1 MGHCSSDGELQPPQ
15 IGKSEG
21 RVRVAMGAKIRQRPG
36 KEGSTFPSS
45 QADCVNCVSE
55 TQSYRLERLE
65 EPRFKCE
72 LWPLQATQNGT
83 SELIKPALKMRM
95 FAQER

>member
-1 MGHCSSDGELQPPQ
+1 MWVTAALMGNCNRPRLENQRA
-15 IGKSEG
+15 EF
-21 RVRVAMGAKIRQRPG
+21 RVATGAKIRQRPG
-36 KEGSTFPSS
+36 KEGSTFPTS

-72 LWPLQATQNGT
+72 L
-83 SELIKPALKMRM
+83 
-95 FAQER
+95 